1 MIIFDKFGGGQSERN
16 RSVLVF
22 SDNPSRIIAP
32 VSPIRLPALLA
43 LTKEGAKERHPAGM
57 SERLSRSA
65 LVAPSAVPTRGRIP
79 VSLREPRV
87 ASHGPRTP
95 FSNRG
100 LDLLERHLSHCKQ
113 RKATVSNRELSTVH
127 NAPKI
132 VNLVPFSISE
142 SASPALISDANFP
155 QLTTFLPGSG
165 RKVEVTEKKRLNPV
179 YPGLELHVT
188 VAQFRAESRTES
200 QSQREKD
207 CRSRDAA
214 EQGKI
219 PLTIPIE
226 KELS

>member
-1 MIIFDKFGGGQSERN
+1 MIIFDKFGDGQAARN
-16 RSVLVF
+16 RAVLVF
-22 SDNPSRIIAP
+22 PNNPTRTVTP
-32 VSPIRLPALLA
+32 VSPLRLLA
-43 LTKEGAKERHPAGM
+43 LTKEETKDQHPSGM
-57 SERLSRSA
+57 SVRLSRSA
-65 LVAPSAVPTRGRIP
+65 VVAPSAVSRHGRIS
-79 VSLREPRV
+79 VSIREPRV
-87 ASHGPRTP
+87 ASREPRTP
-95 FSNRG
+95 LSNRE

-113 RKATVSNRELSTVH
+113 RKATVSNRELSTVY
-127 NAPKI
+127 NAPNI
-132 VNLVPFSISE
+132 INLVPSSINE
-142 SASPALISDANFP
+142 SPSRAPISDRNFR

-200 QSQREKD
+200 QGQREKD

>member
-16 RSVLVF
+16 SSVPVF
-22 SDNPSRIIAP
+22 PDNPMRIVTR
-32 VSPIRLPALLA
+32 VSALRLLA
-43 LTKEGAKERHPAGM
+43 LREDGTNAGHPSRM
-57 SERLSRSA
+57 SERLSRPA
-65 LVAPSAVPTRGRIP
+65 LVAPSVVSTHGLMS

-87 ASHGPRTP
+87 ASYEPRTP
-95 FSNRG
+95 LSNRE
-100 LDLLERHLSHCKQ
+100 LELLERHLSHCKQ
-113 RKATVSNRELSTVH
+113 RKATVSNRELSTIH

-132 VNLVPFSISE
+132 VNSAPFCNNGSPSRAPISE
-142 SASPALISDANFP
+142 ANFL
-155 QLTTFLPGSG
+155 QLTTFLPGSD

-200 QSQREKD
+200 QGQREKD

-214 EQGKI
+214 EQSKI
-219 PLTIPIE
+219 PLHTRIE